1 MKIINAYDDNSFDKF
16 AEHFNM
22 ENEST
27 QSVMQYLMNLS
38 IVSFII
44 ICVSVSV
51 SRFFYK
57 FSISN
62 KKNDIHIYIEYN
74 IFITNFQNLA

>member
-44 ICVSVSV
+44 ICVSVS
-51 SRFFYK
+51 RFFYK